1 MEAALSCG
9 RCRFANNPKPL
20 GSNPAKVKVYSKEAE
35 GRGGQVL
42 KIVASPLSSQFKST
56 LSFTFL

>member
-35 GRGGQVL
+35 GRGDQVL
-42 KIVASPLSSQFKST
+42 RIVASPFLS
-56 LSFTFL
+56 LSLH